1 MQSGQIKATFHSLWA
16 RVYTNISGNP
26 MLKGIFL
33 IGGGSIL
40 AQMVGILSTPIIT
53 RLFSPEDFGLFAVYL
68 SITSVITIVASL
80 RYELAIPIPRDEADA
95 SNLFGLCLLLV
106 ATTSSI
112 LAVLMLIFGGPLLS
126 LIGAN
131 RLGPYLWLLVPVFF
145 IMGIYQVFL
154 YWTIRRRNYGIITY
168 TKIYQSF
175 GGAISKI
182 ILGLLSAGPWGL
194 LIGDCIS
201 QICGI
206 GTIISRTWQEDKKLL
221 TNISLK
227 GMRDAA
233 LEYKKFPLF
242 SSSSAVINA
251 LAFQVPVLLISSF
264 YGLSE
269 AGLYSLSNSILFL
282 PSLVIGSSIAQ
293 AYLGEVTEVMRRDEN
308 HRKKLASLYLSTTT
322 RLAAIAIPLIG
333 IIALVAPTLFPVVFG
348 QKWLYAGVYCLPI
361 AFVAMSN
368 FIISPTTTLEI
379 YGFNHWKL
387 AWDILRTLSVIGCFL
402 IGNMM
407 RLSIMDTLWLYV
419 AVMVVTYA
427 ICFIMNIK
435 AISLVNIK

>member
-1 MQSGQIKATFHSLWA
+1 
-16 RVYTNISGNP
+16 

-33 IGGGSIL
+33 IGSGSLL

-53 RLFSPEDFGLFAVYL
+53 RLFSPQDFGLFAVYL

-80 RYELAIPIPRDEADA
+80 RYELAIPIPRDEAAA
-95 SNLFGLCLLLV
+95 SNLFGLSLLLV

-112 LAVLMLIFGGPLLS
+112 LAVLMLLFGNSLLS
-126 LIGAN
+126 SIGAN
-131 RLGPYLWLLVPVFF
+131 RLGPYLWLIVPAFF
-145 IMGIYQVFL
+145 VMGIYQVFL

-168 TKIYQSF
+168 TKVYQSF
-175 GGAISKI
+175 GGVISKI
-182 ILGLLSAGPWGL
+182 ILGILSAGPWGL
-194 LIGDCIS
+194 LIGDFIS

-206 GTIISRTWQEDKKLL
+206 GKIISRTWQEDKTILS
-221 TNISLK
+221 NISIK
-227 GMRDAA
+227 GMRAA
-233 LEYKKFPLF
+233 AMEYRKFPLF

-251 LAFQVPVLLISSF
+251 LAFQVPVLLISSL
-264 YGLSE
+264 YGLNE
-269 AGLYSLSNSILFL
+269 AGFYSLSNGILFL

-293 AYLGEVTEVMRRDEN
+293 VYLGEITVVMRSDED
-308 HRKKLASLYLSTTT
+308 HRKRLASLYLSTTL

-333 IIALVAPTLFPVVFG
+333 IMALVAPALFPVIFG
-348 QKWLYAGVYCLPI
+348 QKWLDSGVYCLPI

-379 YGFNHWKL
+379 FGFNHWKL

-402 IGNMM
+402 VGYQM

-419 AVMVVTYA
+419 IVMVLTYA
-427 ICFIMNIK
+427 ICFILNIR
-435 AISLVNIK
+435 AIKMVNVK